1 MKVFIS
7 YKTLTVASR
16 LTLLCDRIHMRL
28 HHSKIPIPYC
38 NHVSDCSMQ
47 YAVGTTNHNTTVI
60 FVVCVYLHTCYPV
73 RVYCVYPLGCCKAN
87 KLCL

>member
-16 LTLLCDRIHMRL
+16 LTLLCDRIHVRL
-28 HHSKIPIPYC
+28 HRSKILVPYC

-47 YAVGTTNHNTTVI
+47 YAVGTTNHIMTVI
-60 FVVCVYLHTCYPV
+60 FVVCVCLPTCYPV
-73 RVYCVYPLGCCKAN
+73 RVYCVYPLGCSKAN
-87 KLCL
+87 IDE